1 MTVGDAIRFV
11 DTIKPNAFPDEA
23 KILWLSQLEG
33 KIAGEVFLMAPAEI
47 RKFDYSQLAKTKAKA
62 KVLLVDPPHDNLYT
76 EWLKAQIDHENGEY
90 SKYQNTMQMFNER
103 YNEFVAWFAG
113 TYRPA
118 DSYYFP
124 HLTKGGE
131 DHGHV

>member
-11 DTIKPNAFPDEA
+11 DMIKPNAFPDEA
-23 KILWLSQLEG
+23 KILWLSRFEG
-33 KIAGEVFLMAPAEI
+33 RVAAEVFLMAPAELEQ
-47 RKFDYSQLAKTKAKA
+47 FDYSKLTKTKAKA
-62 KVLLVDPPHDNLYT
+62 QKLLVDPPHDDIYT

-103 YNEFVAWFAG
+103 YNSFVAWFAG

-124 HLTKGGE
+124 NLKRGDDNPGY
-131 DHGHV
+131 V

>member
-23 KILWLSQLEG
+23 KIQWLSQLEG
-33 KIAGEVFLMAPAEI
+33 RVAAEVFLMAKPELEQ
-47 RKFDYSQLAKTKAKA
+47 FDYSKLTKTRAKA
-62 KVLLVDPPHDNLYT
+62 RTLLVDPPHDDIYT
-76 EWLKAQIDHENGEY
+76 EYLKAQIDHENGEY

-103 YNEFVAWFAG
+103 YNTFVAWFAG

-118 DSYYFP
+118 DGYYFP
-124 HLTKGGE
+124 HLKEGGE

>member
-23 KILWLSQLEG
+23 KIFWLSRLDG
-33 KIAGEVFLMAPAEI
+33 RVAADVFLMAPAELAE
-47 RKFDYSQLAKTKAKA
+47 FDYTKLTTDEAKA
-62 KVLLVDPPHDNLYT
+62 RTLLVDPPHDDIYT

-103 YNEFVAWFAG
+103 YDTFVAWFAG
-113 TYRPA
+113 IYRPA
-118 DSYYFP
+118 DSYYFSQ
-124 HLTKGGE
+124 LKKG
-131 DHGHV
+131 

>member
-23 KILWLSQLEG
+23 KIQWLSQLEG
-33 KIAGEVFLMAPAEI
+33 RVAAEVFLMAKPELEQ
-47 RKFDYSQLAKTKAKA
+47 FDYSKLTKTRAKA
-62 KVLLVDPPHDNLYT
+62 RTLLVDPPHDDIYT
-76 EWLKAQIDHENGEY
+76 EYLKAQIDHENGEY

-103 YNEFVAWFAG
+103 YNTFVAWFAG

-118 DSYYFP
+118 DGYYFL